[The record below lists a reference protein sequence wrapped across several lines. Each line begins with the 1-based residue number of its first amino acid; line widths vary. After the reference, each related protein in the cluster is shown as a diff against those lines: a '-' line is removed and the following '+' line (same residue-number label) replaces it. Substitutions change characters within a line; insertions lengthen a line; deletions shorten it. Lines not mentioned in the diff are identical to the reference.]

1 MAKEMKVQ
9 TNAKTLVFFH
19 YEPSYTDEKLDL
31 IAEEYKEENLI
42 FAKEGLEINI

>member
-1 MAKEMKVQ
+1 MRRTGTEDKRVRR
-9 TNAKTLVFFH
+9 
-19 YEPSYTDEKLDL
+19 TDEKLDL